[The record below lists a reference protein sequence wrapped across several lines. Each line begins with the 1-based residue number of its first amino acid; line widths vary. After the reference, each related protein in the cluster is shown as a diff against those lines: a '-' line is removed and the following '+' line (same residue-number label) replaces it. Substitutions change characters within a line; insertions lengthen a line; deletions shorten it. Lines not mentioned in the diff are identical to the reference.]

1 MTLARRLCALIDVDE
16 HGRPA
21 RPYQHKGGLDA
32 TFVEAV
38 AAFIVAD
45 GADEVWL
52 RAARR
57 GPPPP
62 PLSTV
67 SAAMTTT
74 TPGSTQAPAS
84 ADLKLLF
91 EPLATLER
99 RVFAPLVAWAPVQS
113 PADARLLLSF
123 GADRVV
129 VDVNRGLP
137 DPLAFLE
144 RVVDATGPDRVTAA
158 VHVRRVINDKGGV
171 GFELVAPTGEGAGVN
186 AVGLIDRLPQAGA
199 AEVLVVPTRTA
210 AAQERTLHDGELIEE
225 GAATLSIP
233 LLSTAEDVDIA
244 DLAAPL
250 LTGADGIV
258 TALFASGRPSLDDV
272 RRALRDYGVSLKS

>member
-1 MTLARRLCALIDVDE
+1 MTLARRLCALLDVDE
-16 HGRPA
+16 QGRPA
-21 RPYQHKGGLDA
+21 RSYQKGGLDA

-52 RAARR
+52 RASRR
-57 GPPPP
+57 GPAPAVS
-62 PLSTV
+62 STL
-67 SAAMTTT
+67 SAAMTTM

-99 RVFAPLVAWAPVQS
+99 RVFAPLVAWAPVAS

-137 DPLAFLE
+137 DPLAFVE
-144 RVVDATGPDRVTAA
+144 RIVDATGPDRVTCA
-158 VHVRRVINDKGGV
+158 VHARRVISDKGGV
-171 GFELVAPTGEGAGVN
+171 GFELVTPAGDGADIN
-186 AVGLIDRLPQAGA
+186 AISLIDGLQQVGA
-199 AEVLVVPTRTA
+199 A
-210 AAQERTLHDGELIEE
+210 
-225 GAATLSIP
+225 
-233 LLSTAEDVDIA
+233 
-244 DLAAPL
+244 
-250 LTGADGIV
+250 
-258 TALFASGRPSLDDV
+258 
-272 RRALRDYGVSLKS
+272 